1 MVAAPDGRIAVTAY
15 GRCMSA
21 LRTPTT
27 SALDTVTVADAMHR
41 GVISCAPESGIATIA
56 ATMAAN
62 EVHAVVLLA
71 HDRAS
76 ALVVTALDVVRAALR
91 DDGDV
96 TAAELAREPLATV
109 VSNAPLTQAISLM
122 ARREDAH
129 ILVSEP
135 GAGWPAGMLSS
146 LDVMVTLAGRDPA
159 LLRVVRP
166 GPARPLVSA
175 TSLAATTLAAVMHPG
190 VVTCLP
196 DDSLERVAGTMADL
210 RIHCVA
216 VVGAARRDDGGDE
229 HFVWGLLS
237 DMDVLHAVNRG
248 GPGLTAGELAVTSPL
263 ALPEDA
269 GLERAASL
277 MVEHHA
283 THVVVVDRAGTP
295 AGVVSTLDVLRILA
309 AG

>member
-1 MVAAPDGRIAVTAY
+1 
-15 GRCMSA
+15 MSA

-27 SALDTVTVADAMHR
+27 SPIDTATVADAMHR
-41 GVISCAPESGIATIA
+41 GVITCAPESVSPTVA

-62 EVHAVVLLA
+62 AVHAVVLLA
-71 HDRAS
+71 QDRGS
-76 ALVVTALDVVRAALR
+76 ALVVTDLDVIRAALR
-91 DDGDV
+91 DAADV

-109 VSNAPLTQAISLM
+109 VADAPLTQAIALM

-129 ILVSEP
+129 MLVSEP
-135 GAGWPAGMLSS
+135 GAGWPAGHALEPR
-146 LDVMVTLAGRDPA
+146 RDGGARRARPRA
-159 LLRVVRP
+159 AARLRP

-175 TSLAATTLAAVMHPG
+175 TSLDATTVGAVMHPG
-190 VVTCLP
+190 VVTCSARRAAWSASRARWP
-196 DDSLERVAGTMADL
+196 TSASTAWPSSGPR
-210 RIHCVA
+210 
-216 VVGAARRDDGGDE
+216 AARRRRRALR
-229 HFVWGLLS
+229 VGLLS
-237 DMDVLHAVNRG
+237 DMDVLHAVNRA
-248 GPGLTAGELAVTSPL
+248 GPDLTAGELAVTSPL

-277 MVEHHA
+277 MVEHDA